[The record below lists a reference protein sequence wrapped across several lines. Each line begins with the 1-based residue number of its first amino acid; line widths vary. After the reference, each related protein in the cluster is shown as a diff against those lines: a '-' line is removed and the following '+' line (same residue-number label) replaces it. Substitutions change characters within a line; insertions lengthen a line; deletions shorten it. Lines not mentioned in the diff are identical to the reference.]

1 MMKIKRRHFLTF
13 TSIAALFP
21 LKNFL
26 QKRTDRDESKIEFKD
41 KKYILLNVV
50 ESPSR
55 WMFDTIL
62 KPKSDHLFYRNQF
75 IATNF
80 KSLGNEP
87 LQFEYEYKFHQYNGF
102 LFPLMWKYNI
112 PTPSGEGKLT
122 DLADNMLIV
131 RGCNM
136 IFDGHEINS
145 KRLEAPSLGHHSLAG
160 LHDHTTPGLFPC
172 IALEGEKESGTAAQA
187 YSSPTKSKIP
197 IKKTSSHY
205 INHLFESFLSKSSDV
220 TSDDLLEEILTV
232 KFRRDNI
239 SSFIKQHR
247 EKKRAKKYILENYT
261 NIKSDYEKAITK
273 YQDLI
278 DRSLRKT
285 NLTGITDK
293 KIPGLKLPI
302 TLKKKFHSD
311 GSPFQIVDYLGAY
324 KQEDNII
331 LGEDLRSMFDSAEIK
346 EFSKQ
351 MALTEVA
358 VIYNLTNSIILNIS
372 PLKEI
377 RAKVIPLEELILVN
391 KGTNIIISIRNNLSP
406 KSLKINHEAD
416 SHQTGSLSTLLCDTL
431 QWRAVGSTT
440 QELIRVIKKT
450 NSKLWKNTLIHLT
463 TEFEREPGDID
474 KGSHHG
480 FTGHTSTFFSGSI
493 EKTTIIGNIY
503 NISHDPTD
511 VTPGC
516 GTWGKGAPVTALGDR
531 TMVYGNIASSIADFL
546 GCPSPM
552 PHEPRVFKY
561 TNYKIRPLIEDAL
574 NKDYH
579 AKPLKFD
586 KPAAT

>member
-1 MMKIKRRHFLTF
+1 MKIKRRHFLTF
-13 TSIAALFP
+13 TSLAALFP
-21 LKNFL
+21 LRNFL
-26 QKRTDRDESKIEFKD
+26 QNRISRDEQKVEFKD

-62 KPKSDHLFYRNQF
+62 KPKSEHLFYENQF

-80 KSLGNEP
+80 KSLGSDP
-87 LQFEYEYKFHQYNGF
+87 LQFEYEYKFHQHNDF

-112 PTPSGEGKLT
+112 PTPSGEDKLT
-122 DLADNMLIV
+122 NLAENMLIV

-136 IFDGHEINS
+136 VFDGHEINS
-145 KRLEAPSLGHHSLAG
+145 KRLEAPSLGHHSIAG

-205 INHLFESFLSKSSDV
+205 VNDLLESFLSKSSDEV
-220 TSDDLLEEILTV
+220 SDDLLEEILTV

-247 EKKRAKKYILENYT
+247 EKKRAKKYILEKYS

-278 DRSLRKT
+278 DRCLKKT
-285 NLTGITDK
+285 NLEGITDK

-302 TLKKKFHSD
+302 SLEKKLHPD
-311 GSPFQIVDYLGAY
+311 GTPFQIVDYIGAY

-331 LGEDLRSMFDSAEIK
+331 LADDLRTMFDTAEIK
-346 EFSKQ
+346 ELSKQ

-358 VIYNLTNSIILNIS
+358 ITYNLTNSIILNIS
-372 PLKEI
+372 PLKEL
-377 RAKVIPLEELILVN
+377 RTEVIPLEDLVLKN
-391 KGTNIIISIRNNLSP
+391 KGSKVVISIKNNSSP
-406 KSLKINHEAD
+406 KILNINHEAD
-416 SHQTGSLSTLLCDTL
+416 SHQTGSLSTFLCDTL
-431 QWRAVGSTT
+431 MWRAVASTT
-440 QELIRVIKKT
+440 QELINVIKKT
-450 NSKLWKNTLIHLT
+450 DSKLWKNTLIHLT

-493 EKTTIIGNIY
+493 DRTNVIGNIY

-511 VTPGC
+511 VSPGC
-516 GTWGKGAPVTALGDR
+516 GTWGKGAPIAALGDR

-561 TNYKIRPLIEDAL
+561 TNNKISPLIEDAL
-574 NKDYH
+574 NKDFH
-579 AKPLKFD
+579 QKPLKFD